1 MDELEFLAETAG
13 AKTVKRFTQKLDYPN
28 PKTFVGKGKMDEI
41 LEKERER
48 KKKKH
53 NYSAVEEDERVNE
66 LKK

>member
-1 MDELEFLAETAG
+1 MEQHIKLKSQLKELAT
-13 AKTVKRFTQKLDYPN
+13 
-28 PKTFVGKGKMDEI
+28 KMDEI